1 MMRHMKCYGSTVI
14 GEKGQVVIPAE
25 VRKMFRI
32 KSGDKFLVMADERG
46 PGIML
51 LRADSLAKFMRH
63 VFGDDLDSLIEIK
76 TDEGR
81 KAKPRSGKA
90 KKARGKGRR

>member
-1 MMRHMKCYGSTVI
+1 MKCYGSTVI

-63 VFGDDLDSLIEIK
+63 VFGDDLDSLIETGADK
-76 TDEGR
+76 GQR
-81 KAKPRSGKA
+81 ARSRSGKA
-90 KKARGKGRR
+90 KRARGKGRR